1 MKSITDKA
9 EVSIDFPDKVYM
21 GSFGRE
27 SSFDVKVEAEE
38 VLLHIVRGGEQRR
51 QVAVHLHY
59 YLLADI
65 LKDLGLGLRE
75 HGPLDAPHRDALREG
90 VETLSR
96 ALNKPKLTSRHKAQ
110 QSK

>member
-9 EVSIDFPDKVYM
+9 EVSIDFPDKFYM

-27 SSFDVKVEAEE
+27 SSFEVKVEPEE
-38 VLLHIVRGGEQRR
+38 VLLQIVRGGDVRR

-65 LKDLGLGLRE
+65 LEDLGLGLAE
-75 HGPLDAPHRDALREG
+75 HGSLDVSHRDALKDG
-90 VETLSR
+90 VETLR
-96 ALNKPKLTSRHKAQ
+96 KALSKLKSGLPRRSSAP
-110 QSK
+110 